1 MSTKKAVLAAAIKG
15 ARTAAGFHTST
26 DFAKKL
32 DVDPSTVSRWENAKD
47 NKWPTMGH
55 MDKAIGL
62 LGPAGQESVLL
73 AYFAGNSNFISVL
86 NRAGQEEPEI
96 DDTPGEVKVILDRM
110 ARLAVENKETLQ
122 FITMAGRMMFRPKP
136 PVADA
141 EAGNRI
147 RRVFL
152 ALAEMMKYSPGISS
166 NEHEALERVS
176 RRNEA

>member
-1 MSTKKAVLAAAIKG
+1 MSTKKAVLAAALKG

-32 DVDPSTVSRWENAKD
+32 DVDPSTVSRWENSKD

-55 MDKAIGL
+55 IDKAIGL
-62 LGPAGQESVLL
+62 LGLAGQESVML
-73 AYFAGNSNFISVL
+73 AYFAGNPNLVSVL
-86 NRAGQEEPEI
+86 NRTSQEVPEI
-96 DDTPGEVKVILDRM
+96 DDTPPELRLILERLG
-110 ARLAVENKETLQ
+110 RLAVENKETLQ
-122 FITMAGRMMFRPKP
+122 FLTMAGRMMFRPKP
-136 PVADA
+136 PAADA
-141 EAGNRI
+141 EAGKRV

-152 ALAEMMKYSPGISS
+152 ALAEMMKYSPGISA

>member
-1 MSTKKAVLAAAIKG
+1 MITKKAVLALALTG

-32 DVDPSTVSRWENAKD
+32 GVDPSTVSRWENAKD
-47 NKWPTMGH
+47 DKWPTMGH
-55 MDKAIGL
+55 MNKAIGL
-62 LGPAGQESVLL
+62 LGPAGQESVLR
-73 AYFAGNSNFISVL
+73 AYFTGNSHFISVL
-86 NRAGQEEPEI
+86 GRQAEELEI
-96 DDTPGEVKVILDRM
+96 DDTPGEVKVILERM
-110 ARLAVENKETLQ
+110 ARLSSENKETLQ

-136 PVADA
+136 PIADA